1 MQGLQNTVLK
11 HPGGFFPG
19 GGEMGGRKSLE
30 HPVYFQTV
38 IFKFGQADPAMVS
51 ENLIVSASLHSF
63 TILKTVDVRQAFFFQ
78 HIGLFSQLS
87 LSSGWVSYLRQRAQ
101 PTKLPILRGFVSKA
115 KDPSASIPFLL
126 GGDACQQKSLSPAS
140 KDKGSLCYGSH
151 LKDLVHRCE
160 PIKQRQYITLSLY
173 FLWVL

>member
-11 HPGGFFPG
+11 YPGGFFSG
-19 GGEMGGRKSLE
+19 VGGEENLQVE
-30 HPVYFQTV
+30 HPVHFQTV

-51 ENLIVSASLHSF
+51 EDLIVSASLHSF
-63 TILKTVDVRQAFFFQ
+63 TILKTEDVRQAFFFQ

-101 PTKLPILRGFVSKA
+101 QTKLPILRGFVSKA

-140 KDKGSLCYGSH
+140 KDKGSLC
-151 LKDLVHRCE
+151 
-160 PIKQRQYITLSLY
+160 
-173 FLWVL
+173 